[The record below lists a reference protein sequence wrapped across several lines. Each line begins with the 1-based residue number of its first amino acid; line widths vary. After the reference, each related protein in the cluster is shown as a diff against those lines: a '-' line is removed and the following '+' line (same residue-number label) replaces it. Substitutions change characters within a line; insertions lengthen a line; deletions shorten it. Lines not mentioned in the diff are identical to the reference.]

1 MEDQSETG
9 KPEQVGREVQP
20 FRFYTSM
27 VLQESTGLRA
37 VTLPELV
44 RVLRTVPLSSVYH
57 HTHHFLLQHHYL
69 TPAPSNDFA
78 YWVTEVLG
86 EEPLGELLSSVDT
99 MEYSTLHS
107 LRRAL
112 VSVVEDYLTRNPTA
126 RFKFSSQGEEFFFV
140 KSVHLVMPTRHT
152 ALTLEEFAEGL
163 RRVSIRSLYFH
174 IFDARLRLGSPTN
187 DFALW
192 IGEQLRLKP
201 LAADVA
207 RLDPYSHTLEALQSM
222 VLSLIRRELEG
233 HGKVTA

>member
-1 MEDQSETG
+1 MTET
-9 KPEQVGREVQP
+9 QP
-20 FRFYTSM
+20 FRFHTSL

-44 RVLRTVPLSSVYH
+44 RGLRTVPLSSVYH
-57 HTHHFLLQHHYL
+57 HTHYFLLQHHYL

-107 LRRAL
+107 LRKAL
-112 VSVVEDYLTRNPTA
+112 VTVIEDYLKNNPTA
-126 RFKFSSQGEEFFFV
+126 RFKFASQGEEFFFV
-140 KSVHLVMPTRHT
+140 KSVHVVMPTPY
-152 ALTLEEFAEGL
+152 AASTLEEFTEAL
-163 RRVSIRSLYFH
+163 QQVSIRSLYYH

-192 IGEQLRLKP
+192 IEEQLQLKQ
-201 LAADVA
+201 LAANVA
-207 RLDPYSHTLEALQSM
+207 RLDPYSHTLEALRSM
-222 VLSLIRRELEG
+222 VLSLARRQLESDG
-233 HGKVTA
+233 NGTT

>member
-1 MEDQSETG
+1 MGEV
-9 KPEQVGREVQP
+9 KPFQ
-20 FRFYTSM
+20 FYTSL
-27 VLQESTGLRA
+27 VLQESTGFRA

-112 VSVVEDYLTRNPTA
+112 VHVVEGYLEQNPTA
-126 RFKFSSQGEEFFFV
+126 RFKFASRGEDFFFV
-140 KSVHLVMPTRHT
+140 KSVHLVMPMPY
-152 ALTLEEFAEGL
+152 AASTLKEFAEAL
-163 RRVSIRSLYFH
+163 QRVSIRSLYFH
-174 IFDARLRLGSPTN
+174 IFDSRLRLGTPTN

-192 IGEQLRLKP
+192 IGEQLKLKA
-201 LAADVA
+201 LAEDAA
-207 RLDPYSHTLEALQSM
+207 RLDPYAHTLEALRSM
-222 VLSLIRRELEG
+222 LLSLIRNQLER
-233 HGKVTA
+233 HGNS